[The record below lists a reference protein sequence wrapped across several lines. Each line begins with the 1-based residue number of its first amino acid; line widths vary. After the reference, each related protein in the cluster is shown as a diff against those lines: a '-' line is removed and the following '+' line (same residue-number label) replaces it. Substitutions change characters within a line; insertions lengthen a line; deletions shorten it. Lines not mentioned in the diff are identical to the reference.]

1 MENPYKEAA
10 EFKVSLVESV
20 SKNGL
25 VVNPFN
31 PNATESLAEKAWL
44 KQASKASLE
53 KDTKES
59 KSVWKVWLFIDNSLK
74 GHVLKVSD
82 EEKLILSAFHL
93 KKESLSLAPHQKVKV
108 AVTYLPLQLIKHSA
122 VLIFSNEKVG
132 DLVYYLEGSAGT
144 PDASKVRVEESSLD
158 PTKIKLI
165 KSNRKFYTFFLIDYL
180 KSKLTQI

>member
-59 KSVWKVWLFIDNSLK
+59 KSV
-74 GHVLKVSD
+74 
-82 EEKLILSAFHL
+82 
-93 KKESLSLAPHQKVKV
+93 
-108 AVTYLPLQLIKHSA
+108 
-122 VLIFSNEKVG
+122 
-132 DLVYYLEGSAGT
+132 
-144 PDASKVRVEESSLD
+144 
-158 PTKIKLI
+158 
-165 KSNRKFYTFFLIDYL
+165 
-180 KSKLTQI
+180 